1 MTPLT
6 VGLIGSGVLFL
17 ALFSGMPIGI
27 VMGLVAFAGFAF
39 IKDLGGALGL
49 LQVVPY
55 ETFASYDLSV
65 IPLFILMGE
74 FAFRAGLSQDL
85 YSAVQCWLGRL
96 RGGLAMATIG
106 GCAGFAAVCG
116 SSVATAATM
125 GTVALPEMRKR
136 GYDPALATGCVAAGG
151 TLGILI
157 PPSIGFIVYGVIT
170 QQSIGK
176 LFLAGF
182 LPGILMAGLFIATIY
197 ILCRMNPLAGPP
209 GDVRSFKEKL
219 YALRNTWMV
228 VVLFVFVIGGI
239 YVGVFTPTEAA
250 GVGAF
255 ASFVFGVARRR
266 LDWEAVKAS
275 VVSTG
280 KATGM
285 IFLILLGAILFSYF
299 LSVSGLPSQVAN
311 TIGGLSIN
319 RYIVLAIIVI
329 IYLILGCVMD
339 ALAMILITLPIFFPL
354 IEQLGFDLIWFG
366 IIVTLTAEAGLISP
380 PVGMNVFVIQGISNG
395 VPMYTIFRGIV
406 PFFAALLIGLVLLTV
421 FPQIALFL
429 PNLMS

>member
-1 MTPLT
+1 
-6 VGLIGSGVLFL
+6 
-17 ALFSGMPIGI
+17 
-27 VMGLVAFAGFAF
+27 
-39 IKDLGGALGL
+39 
-49 LQVVPY
+49 
-55 ETFASYDLSV
+55 
-65 IPLFILMGE
+65 
-74 FAFRAGLSQDL
+74 
-85 YSAVQCWLGRL
+85 
-96 RGGLAMATIG
+96 
-106 GCAGFAAVCG
+106 VCG

-125 GTVALPEMRKR
+125 GTVALPEMKKR

-182 LPGILMAGLFIATIY
+182 LPGILVAGLFIGTIY
-197 ILCRMNPLAGPP
+197 ILCRLNPLAGPP
-209 GDVRSFKEKL
+209 GDSNSFKEKI
-219 YALRNTWMV
+219 YALKNTWMV
-228 VVLFVFVIGGI
+228 VGLFLFVIGGI
-239 YVGVFTPTEAA
+239 YLGVFTPTEAA

-255 ASFVFGVARRR
+255 ATFVLGIARRR
-266 LDWEAVKAS
+266 LKWEAVKLS
-275 VVSTG
+275 VFNTG

-299 LSVSGLPSQVAN
+299 LSVSGVPAEVAN
-311 TIGGLSIN
+311 TIGGLAIN
-319 RYIVLAIIVI
+319 RYYVLGIIVV
-329 IYLILGCVMD
+329 IYLILGCIMD

-354 IEQLGFDLIWFG
+354 VQRLGFDPIWFG

-406 PFFAALLIGLVLLTV
+406 PFFIALIVGLVVLTV
-421 FPQIALFL
+421 FPQIALIL

>member
-6 VGLIGSGVLFL
+6 VGLIGTGVLFV

-39 IKDLGGALGL
+39 IKDIGGALGL

-55 ETFASYDLSV
+55 GTFASYDFSV

-85 YSAVQCWLGRL
+85 YGAVQCWLGRL

-125 GTVALPEMRKR
+125 GTVALPEMQKR
-136 GYDPALATGCVAAGG
+136 RYDPALATGCVAAGG

-170 QQSIGK
+170 QTSIGK

-182 LPGILMAGLFIATIY
+182 LPGILVAGLFIATIY
-197 ILCRMNPLAGPP
+197 VICRLNPLAGPP
-209 GDVRSFKEKL
+209 GDSVGFKQKIL
-219 YALRNTWMV
+219 ALKNTWIV
-228 VVLFVFVIGGI
+228 AALFVFVIGGI

-255 ASFVFGVARRR
+255 ATFAFGIARGR
-266 LDWEAVKAS
+266 LDWNAVKAS

-299 LSVSGLPSQVAN
+299 LSVSGLPTEVAN
-311 TIGGLSIN
+311 AIGGLSIN
-319 RYIVLAIIVI
+319 RYLVLGVIVV
-329 IYLILGCVMD
+329 IYLVLGCIMD

-354 IEQLGFDLIWFG
+354 IEQLGFDPIWFG

-380 PVGMNVFVIQGISNG
+380 PVGLNVFVIQGISNG

-406 PFFAALLIGLVLLTV
+406 PFFVALLIGLAVLTA
-421 FPQIALFL
+421 FPQIALVL
-429 PNLMS
+429 PNLMG

>member
-6 VGLIGSGVLFL
+6 AGLIGTGMLFV

-27 VMGLVAFAGFAF
+27 VMGLIAFGGFAF
-39 IKDLGGALGL
+39 VKDFGAALGL

-55 ETFASYDLSV
+55 DTFASYDMSV

-74 FAFRAGLSQDL
+74 FAFHAGLSADL
-85 YSAVQCWLGRL
+85 YSAVQSWFGRM

-125 GTVALPEMRKR
+125 GTVALPEMRRR
-136 GYDPALATGCVAAGG
+136 GYDPALATGCIAAGG

-170 QQSIGK
+170 QTSIGK

-182 LPGILMAGLFIATIY
+182 LPGLLVAGLFIGTIY
-197 ILCRMNPLAGPP
+197 IICRLNPQAGPP
-209 GDVRSFKEKL
+209 GDSTSIGEKL
-219 YALRNTWMV
+219 AAVKKTWMV
-228 VVLFVFVIGGI
+228 VALFLFVIGGI
-239 YVGVFTPTEAA
+239 YIGIFTPTEAA

-255 ASFVFGVARRR
+255 TTFVLGVVRRR
-266 LDWEAVKAS
+266 LGWQAVKTS
-275 VVSTG
+275 VLNTS

-285 IFLILLGAILFSYF
+285 IFLILLGAVLFSYF
-299 LSVSGLPSQVAN
+299 LSLSGVPGAVAS
-311 TIGGLSIN
+311 TIGGLAIN
-319 RYIVLAIIVI
+319 RYLVLAIIVI
-329 IYLILGCVMD
+329 IYLILGCIMD

-354 IEQLGFDLIWFG
+354 IAQLGFDPVWFG

-395 VPMYTIFRGIV
+395 VPMYTIFRGIW
-406 PFFAALLIGLVLLTV
+406 PFFVALLVGLLVLTV
-421 FPQIALFL
+421 FPQIALVL

>member
-1 MTPLT
+1 MTSLS
-6 VGLIGSGVLFL
+6 VGVIGSIVLFL
-17 ALFSGMPIGI
+17 ALFSGMPIGV
-27 VMGLVAFAGFAF
+27 VMCLIAFGGFAA
-39 IKDLGGALGL
+39 IKGIGPALGL
-49 LQVVPY
+49 FQVVPY
-55 ETFASYDLSV
+55 DTFASYDLSV

-74 FAFRAGLSQDL
+74 FAFHAGLSQDL
-85 YSAVQCWLGRL
+85 YSAVQSWLGRL

-182 LPGILMAGLFIATIY
+182 LPGIVLAGLFIATIY
-197 ILCRMNPLAGPP
+197 ILCRLNPLLGPP
-209 GDVRSFKEKL
+209 GGSTSFKERL
-219 YALRNTWMV
+219 RALRKTWMV
-228 VVLFVFVIGGI
+228 LLLFLLVIGGI

-255 ASFVFGVARRR
+255 GALVLGVARGR
-266 LDWEAVKAS
+266 LGREALKSCVLNA
-275 VVSTG
+275 G

-285 IFLILLGAILFSYF
+285 IFLILLGAVLFSYF
-299 LSVSGLPSQVAN
+299 MSVSGLPSEVAS

-319 RYIVLAIIVI
+319 RY
-329 IYLILGCVMD
+329 
-339 ALAMILITLPIFFPL
+339 
-354 IEQLGFDLIWFG
+354 
-366 IIVTLTAEAGLISP
+366 
-380 PVGMNVFVIQGISNG
+380 
-395 VPMYTIFRGIV
+395 
-406 PFFAALLIGLVLLTV
+406 
-421 FPQIALFL
+421 
-429 PNLMS
+429 

>member
-1 MTPLT
+1 M
-6 VGLIGSGVLFL
+6 GV
-17 ALFSGMPIGI
+17 
-27 VMGLVAFAGFAF
+27 VAFVGFAF
-39 IKDLGGALGL
+39 IKDFGAALGL

-55 ETFASYDLSV
+55 DTFASYDLSV

-74 FAFRAGLSQDL
+74 FAFHAGVSQDL
-85 YSAVQCWLGRL
+85 YGAVQSWLGRL

-182 LPGILMAGLFIATIY
+182 LPGLLLAGLFIATIVL
-197 ILCRMNPLAGPP
+197 LCRLNPLAGPP
-209 GDVRSFKEKL
+209 GNKTSFKEKL
-219 YALRNTWMV
+219 QALKKTWTV
-228 VVLFVFVIGGI
+228 AALFLFVIGGI
-239 YVGVFTPTEAA
+239 YLGVFTPTEAA
-250 GVGAF
+250 GMGAF
-255 ASFVFGVARRR
+255 ATFLLGLARGR
-266 LDWEAVKAS
+266 LDWRAVQTS
-275 VVSTG
+275 VSNTG
-280 KATGM
+280 KTTGM
-285 IFLILLGAILFSYF
+285 IFLILLGAVLFSYF
-299 LSVSGLPSQVAN
+299 LAVSGVPAQVAN
-311 TIGGLSIN
+311 TIEGLAIN
-319 RYIVLAIIVI
+319 RYLVLAVIVV

-354 IEQLGFDLIWFG
+354 IAQLGFDPIWFG

-406 PFFAALLIGLVLLTV
+406 PFFVALIIGLVVLTV
-421 FPQIALFL
+421 FPQIALVL